1 MKKSKMISLTAAALL
16 TVAPVI
22 APTIVHAADT
32 PNTGTNTSTNASNLT
47 NEVTSSTTTANNTTG
62 QATPISASPLSVE
75 FTQDGQKQSLNP
87 NGMYFQVSKDSNFNP
102 LDFTGSNGSQF
113 KIVAAKDQKIT
124 VDSNTVDTS
133 KAGSVGE
140 VKLTVGSTSVT
151 FHVLVKPEGEI
162 SLNLAPRDWVYGDG
176 DGVIFRQGEKWY
188 ISNDT
193 KVINGEMYTGMTKP
207 QYRGTY
213 WIKTEYLS
221 NTNPAPTLVKKTVMH
236 KALAYSKGGGSK
248 YRYYKAFQEI
258 YVNSEPVSFNGGQYY
273 QVFNAD
279 GTYTSDYLKVT
290 NIDGTKRT
298 LKKNAYV
305 YATSTRRADR
315 TLLRKGTTIT
325 TYGGSY
331 KFKNGKRYY
340 RIEGATATNKRYV
353 KVVNFE

>member
-279 GTYTSDYLKVT
+279 GTYTYQL
-290 NIDGTKRT
+290 N
-298 LKKNAYV
+298 YV
-305 YATSTRRADR
+305 EA
-315 TLLRKGTTIT
+315 
-325 TYGGSY
+325 GSY
-331 KFKNGKRYY
+331 KLALVCNASDDELTDTDDGNSGSFTPT
-340 RIEGATATNKRYV
+340 IVEPV
-353 KVVNFE
+353 KEVQVQDPAVSGTTSITENF

>member
-1 MKKSKMISLTAAALL
+1 MISLAAAALL

-22 APTIVHAADT
+22 APTVVHA
-32 PNTGTNTSTNASNLT
+32 TGTNTSTNASNSNAT
-47 NEVTSSTTTANNTTG
+47 NANNTTG
-62 QATPISASPLSVE
+62 QATPIAASPLSVE

-87 NGMYFQVSKDSNFNP
+87 NGMYFQVAKDSNFNP
-102 LDFTGSNGSQF
+102 LDFTGSNGSEF
-113 KIVAAKDQKIT
+113 KMVAAKGQKIT
-124 VDSNTVDTS
+124 IDSNTVDTS

-140 VKLTVGSTSVT
+140 VKLTVGSTSVS
-151 FHVLVKPEGEI
+151 FHVLVTPEGQI
-162 SLNLAPRDWVYGDG
+162 SLNLAPRDWVYGAPSHG
-176 DGVIFRQGEKWY
+176 AQPIFRQGEKY
-188 ISNDT
+188 YVSNLT
-193 KVINGEMYTGMTKP
+193 KIIDGENYTKIHVKQNESGEE
-207 QYRGTY
+207 GN

-248 YRYYKAFQEI
+248 YRHYKAFQEI

-340 RIEGATATNKRYV
+340 RVEGATATNKRYV

>member
-1 MKKSKMISLTAAALL
+1 MISLTAAALL

-22 APTIVHAADT
+22 APTIVHTADT

-75 FTQDGQKQSLNP
+75 FTQDGQKPSLNP

>member
-290 NIDGTKRT
+290 NIDGTKRP

>member
-1 MKKSKMISLTAAALL
+1 MISLTAAALL

-47 NEVTSSTTTANNTTG
+47 NEATSSTTTANKTTG

-273 QVFNAD
+273 QVFYAD

-290 NIDGTKRT
+290 NIDGTKRP

-305 YATSTRRADR
+305 YALAHAAQIVLYSERAPLSPLTAAHTNSRTASVTTALKAQQPPTS
-315 TLLRKGTTIT
+315 
-325 TYGGSY
+325 
-331 KFKNGKRYY
+331 
-340 RIEGATATNKRYV
+340 AT
-353 KVVNFE
+353 

>member
-22 APTIVHAADT
+22 APTIVHTADT

-75 FTQDGQKQSLNP
+75 FTQDGQKPSLNP

>member
-1 MKKSKMISLTAAALL
+1 
-16 TVAPVI
+16 
-22 APTIVHAADT
+22 
-32 PNTGTNTSTNASNLT
+32 
-47 NEVTSSTTTANNTTG
+47 G
-62 QATPISASPLSVE
+62 QATPISNSPLSVE
-75 FTQDGQKQSLNP
+75 FTQDGQKQSINP
-87 NGMYFQVSKDSNFNP
+87 NGMYFQVAKDSNFNP
-102 LDFTGSNGSQF
+102 LDFTGSNGDQF
-113 KIVAAKDQKIT
+113 KMVAANNQKVT

-140 VKLTVGSTSVT
+140 VKLTVGSTTVT
-151 FHVLVKPEGEI
+151 FHVLVTPEGQFT
-162 SLNLAPRDWVYGDG
+162 LNLTPRDWVYGVG
-176 DGVIFRQGEKWY
+176 DGIIFRQGEKYY
-188 ISNDT
+188 ISNLT
-193 KVINGEMYTGMTKP
+193 KIENGVNYTRIHNKP
-207 QYRGTY
+207 NQAERDGY

-236 KALAYSKGGGSK
+236 KALAYSNGGGSK

-258 YVNSEPVSFNGGQYY
+258 YVDSKPVSFDGGEYY

-305 YATSTRRADR
+305 YATSTRKASW

-353 KVVNFE
+353 KVANFE